1 MRKKDK
7 NDKAVAYA
15 YRLFSVRPRSEKE
28 LRQRLSGKGFGGATA
43 CKVISLLKEK
53 NIIDDLR
60 FARLWV
66 ESRMRAKP
74 KGDMALRTELRQKGI
89 AAAVIEKV
97 LSERCPGEGDACRL
111 LAEKKMAAL
120 EKLPKEKARKK
131 LFDFL
136 ARRGFNFDSVKDV
149 VREMFGAR

>member
-1 MRKKDK
+1 MEKKDK

-28 LRQRLSGKGFGGATA
+28 LRERLSGKGFGGATA
-43 CKVISLLKEK
+43 CKVISLLKDK

-60 FARLWV
+60 FARRWV

-74 KGDMALRTELRQKGI
+74 KGDMALEIELRQKGI
-89 AAAVIEKV
+89 SADVIEKV
-97 LSERCPGEGDACRL
+97 LSEKQENEGDVCRR
-111 LAEKKMAAL
+111 LAMKKMEAL
-120 EKLPKEKARKK
+120 GKLPKEKARKK

-136 ARRGFNFDSVKDV
+136 ARRGFNFEVIEEV
-149 VREMFGAR
+149 VREYRGS

>member
-1 MRKKDK
+1 MGKKDK
-7 NDKAVAYA
+7 NDKALAYA

-28 LRQRLSGKGFGGATA
+28 LRERLSGKGFGGATA
-43 CKVISLLKEK
+43 CKVISFLKDK

-74 KGDMALRTELRQKGI
+74 KGDMALERELRQKGI
-89 AAAVIEKV
+89 SAAIIEKV
-97 LSERCPGEGDACRL
+97 LSEKQENEGAVCRR
-111 LAEKKMAAL
+111 LARKKMEAL
-120 EKLPKEKARKK
+120 EKLPREKARKK

-136 ARRGFNFDSVKDV
+136 ARRGFNFEIIEDV
-149 VREMFGAR
+149 MREITF